1 ADHHLDRPAERTQ
14 PYGRA
19 RGAVAMRAGAVDDEE
34 RLRRPRVHSRGRDLA
49 VRQAERPADV
59 TLAEVLGAAHIEQNE
74 SGWVR
79 GKSLVDVPA
88 IGLQPKQPLEMRKR
102 LAARRRRDGSDRI
115 RHELSPEVSA
125 QPDGGGGR

>member
-1 ADHHLDRPAERTQ
+1 MAAIGSGDVIFRNQREAFIEPAGDAADHHLDRPAERTQ

-74 SGWVR
+74 SGWVG

-88 IGLQPKQPLEMRKR
+88 IGLQPKQPL
-102 LAARRRRDGSDRI
+102 
-115 RHELSPEVSA
+115 
-125 QPDGGGGR
+125 